1 MKMIISVTIITTLL
15 MGCGKINTPNAEAE
29 KLFGKWRFVQSYGGF
44 AGTGDPSFDSTITY
58 EYKENGSFF
67 HRKDGQLINQMNFSL
82 QLGESI
88 YSQDEQ
94 LLINYGGGM
103 FTQYLSHSYQVNND
117 TLILNEEVYDGFQ
130 YIFVKQ

>member
-1 MKMIISVTIITTLL
+1 MKKTILL
-15 MGCGKINTPNAEAE
+15 SLLAVLSFGCGKIDTPNAEAE
-29 KLFGKWRFVQSYGGF
+29 KIFGKWRFVQSYGGF

-88 YSQDEQ
+88 YSQGEQ

>member
-1 MKMIISVTIITTLL
+1 MKWILYALPILL
-15 MGCGKINTPNAEAE
+15 LTSCGKIKTPNQEA
-29 KLFGKWRFVQSYGGF
+29 KKIFGKWRFLSSSGGF
-44 AGTGDPSFDSTITY
+44 GGGGNPSYDSNDTY